1 MFGDNKFW
9 EKTFQHRMD
18 QRASN
23 EVSDEGVGAMTQA
36 KAGVVEKGRRLC
48 GKKGVMNEPTP
59 TKLSVGSSNTT
70 TLFLVV
76 GATALWSCWANY
88 TPFSLTH
95 LRLLEFRGST
105 YTLKMTTKPT

>member
-36 KAGVVEKGRRLC
+36 KAGVVEKGRTERRIIQHYYTFS
-48 GKKGVMNEPTP
+48 GRW
-59 TKLSVGSSNTT
+59 SNSP
-70 TLFLVV
+70 LE
-76 GATALWSCWANY
+76 
-88 TPFSLTH
+88 
-95 LRLLEFRGST
+95 LLG
-105 YTLKMTTKPT
+105 